1 MEKEK
6 DEQQIVIEKML
17 GEHQYLL
24 TQLEELHEIERSR
37 QDWEEGRSN
46 VLHQHQLQ
54 LSEFGLREEEYA
66 TQIHQLQNEI
76 DEFMNERA
84 ARDDEY
90 EQLEDKMRS
99 LTKRYKEKDDE
110 LQRALDDLEHLNA
123 ENAEYVRRIEAFQ
136 HASNDNEESRVKF
149 R

>member
-1 MEKEK
+1 M
-6 DEQQIVIEKML
+6 IEKML
-17 GEHQYLL
+17 EEHQYLL
-24 TQLEELHEIERSR
+24 TQLDELQENEQSR
-37 QDWEEGRSN
+37 QEWEEDRSN

-54 LSEFGLREEEYA
+54 LSGFGLREEEYA

-90 EQLEDKMRS
+90 KQLEDKKRS

-110 LQRALDDLEHLNA
+110 LRRALDDLEHLNA
-123 ENAEYVRRIEAFQ
+123 ENAEYIRRIEVFQ